1 MLGPDDARQVKA
13 KGLRVGLSGIDVEYS
28 MARNGYRA
36 ILVIGRLLKTKISVR
51 MWGEDDDDDATRAHG
66 RTEIGRLQTYNQ
78 GYREIRAR
86 NQPLWVD
93 VDERSFC
100 AYAESKQIQN

>member
-36 ILVIGRLLKTKISVR
+36 ILVIGRLPS
-51 MWGEDDDDDATRAHG
+51 
-66 RTEIGRLQTYNQ
+66 
-78 GYREIRAR
+78 
-86 NQPLWVD
+86 
-93 VDERSFC
+93 
-100 AYAESKQIQN
+100 